1 MPVHINSHFIVA
13 LLHERFLVSWE
24 IRQVIEI
31 LVFLV
36 DGTKGEL
43 VIMIPVMM
51 CACLR
56 PPTSITCLCVMF
68 SGLTF
73 NNQTLSV

>member
-36 DGTKGEL
+36 DGSKEEL
-43 VIMIPVMM
+43 DIMRPV
-51 CACLR
+51 C
-56 PPTSITCLCVMF
+56 
-68 SGLTF
+68 
-73 NNQTLSV
+73 